1 MVITWFSSQPWP
13 FFLHPSP
20 SSLAVVLPRHR
31 RLSARRAAG
40 RRPGS
45 PGPRRWS
52 ASPWSDLGEGRF
64 EGKNR
69 VNLGVNIWY
78 VLALYLSISIST
90 YIYIMYIIL
99 NYIILYYI
107 MLCYIML
114 YYIILYYVLYFF
126 IILYYI
132 TLHYIISKYI
142 LLYWIKIYY
151 IIILYIYIYH
161 DISSV

>member
-1 MVITWFSSQPWP
+1 MDNIMDISMDYMGYIMVITWFSSQPWP

-107 MLCYIML
+107 MLYYVIS
-114 YYIILYYVLYFF
+114 YYIILCIIFLSYY

-132 TLHYIISKYI
+132 TLYQIIFCYIELKYII
-142 LLYWIKIYY
+142 
-151 IIILYIYIYH
+151 
-161 DISSV
+161 

>member
-1 MVITWFSSQPWP
+1 MDNIMDISMDYMGYIMVITWFSSQPWP

-99 NYIILYYI
+99 NYIILYYT
-107 MLCYIML
+107 MYYIFL
-114 YYIILYYVLYFF
+114 SYYIILH
-126 IILYYI
+126 YI
-132 TLHYIISKYI
+132 TLYQSIFCYIELKYII
-142 LLYWIKIYY
+142 
-151 IIILYIYIYH
+151 
-161 DISSV
+161 